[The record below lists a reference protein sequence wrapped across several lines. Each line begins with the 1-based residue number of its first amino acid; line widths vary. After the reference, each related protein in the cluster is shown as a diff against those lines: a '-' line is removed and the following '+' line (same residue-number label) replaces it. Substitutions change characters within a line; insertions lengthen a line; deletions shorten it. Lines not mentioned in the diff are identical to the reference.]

1 MLFVAIEGYGDIL
14 LEFVT
19 RAEVNVMGFEEE
31 SPRDQLSEEDE
42 LYVLYD
48 IHAMPRS
55 KISAPLKIEDK
66 DCPKQLDQDRSEGV
80 RRVRSHRPQVP
91 DVYFFVD
98 QRLKQGNLVY
108 CSILI
113 HWLCSKI
120 PRKSHKLDCQIVPDP
135 AIPSPY
141 IPPTVTLN

>member
-1 MLFVAIEGYGDIL
+1 MLFVAIEGYLDIL

-19 RAEVNVMGFEEE
+19 RAEVNDMGFEEE
-31 SPRDQLSEEDE
+31 SPQDQLSEDE

-66 DCPKQLDQDRSEGV
+66 DCPKQLDQDRREGE

-91 DVYFFVD
+91 DVYFF
-98 QRLKQGNLVY
+98 
-108 CSILI
+108 C
-113 HWLCSKI
+113 WSKI
-120 PRKSHKLDCQIVPDP
+120 KTREFSVLFYSNSLIV
-135 AIPSPY
+135 
-141 IPPTVTLN
+141 